1 MAFAHTARSLGQ
13 ITVSA
18 LRTAESLLCNAS
30 GHSIETVGYAVVIL
44 GFEEVR
50 NLALTIAM
58 INSVSIQSI
67 KKRCN
72 TKCVCAYHAEVQ
84 AKQLAEPA
92 ESDNLAAVY
101 LGALCTASVP

>member
-30 GHSIETVGYAVVIL
+30 GHSIETAGYAVVIL

-50 NLALTIAM
+50 NLALAM
-58 INSVSIQSI
+58 INSVSIQPI

-72 TKCVCAYHAEVQ
+72 TKW
-84 AKQLAEPA
+84 
-92 ESDNLAAVY
+92 
-101 LGALCTASVP
+101 SVPITPRCRQNS